1 MIIKYQEI
9 VPIIEATL
17 KDSRTKVFISGSVI
31 DVFKENLDRR
41 GVSSNRLLPMF
52 SPHFQV
58 VSQWGDSQPQYRS
71 LDRYLDEVHPM
82 AQRIQELADD
92 FVTYLQASGYAR
104 LPDSSIVMNLQ
115 TWRLKD
121 NLSDALDEFLLARG
135 EHTNMYDLL
144 EAQNE
149 NSGVFPYGYW
159 SMPDFRKVTFTRV
172 SKNGDT
178 DVHEEPKTSMLL
190 AQALE
195 MDFAQYEGNIALIGT
210 RFRTLETALWHY
222 AHKAMNF

>member
-9 VPIIEATL
+9 VPIVEQLL
-17 KDSRTKVFISGSVI
+17 KDSRTKVFISGSVLDI
-31 DVFKENLDRR
+31 FKENLDRR

-58 VSQWGDSQPQYRS
+58 VSQMGDSQPLYRS
-71 LDRYLDEVHPM
+71 LDRFLDDAHPV
-82 AQRIQELADD
+82 ATQIKELADD
-92 FVTYLQASGYAR
+92 FVTYLNAGGYAR
-104 LPDSSIVMNLQ
+104 LPDSSIVMNLH
-115 TWRLKD
+115 TWNLKD
-121 NLSDALDEFLLARG
+121 NLSDALDEFLLTRG
-135 EHTNMYDLL
+135 EHTNMYDLI

-178 DVHEEPKTSMLL
+178 DVHAEPKTSMLL

-195 MDFAQYEGNIALIGT
+195 MNFAQYDGAVALVGT

-222 AHKAMNF
+222 VHAAMNF